1 MPNSTKNIDVNQG
14 LRTKSVP
21 KHQDFSGVTNDQFL
35 NAVFGETF
43 ATTRPSVCEK
53 LGDPAQGVVIAMSAI
68 SLSAQQAELKKTWG
82 LIAVGESSLLE
93 LRPLWPKGIP
103 DYKKAPSVH
112 FSVKDFESIAACKV
126 AFEAKALEL
135 NQQGFNVYTVMNPI
149 QPDFNGPGAAKDVD
163 IRHRDLLLIDI
174 DRVDDTSRPANQA
187 ELDAAKELALEIRDY
202 LADRDWPKPIVLM
215 SANGYHL
222 YYILEGIP
230 NDLESASLVRR
241 FLKNLSNRFDNAVVG
256 VDTKVYN
263 ASRITKVPGT
273 IARKGIETH
282 DRPYRMA
289 EVCDEI

>member
-1 MPNSTKNIDVNQG
+1 
-14 LRTKSVP
+14 
-21 KHQDFSGVTNDQFL
+21 
-35 NAVFGETF
+35 
-43 ATTRPSVCEK
+43 
-53 LGDPAQGVVIAMSAI
+53 MSPI
-68 SLSAQQAELKKTWG
+68 SLAVQREALKKTWS
-82 LIAVGESSLLE
+82 LIAAEDSSVLE
-93 LRPLWPKGIP
+93 LRPIWPKGVP
-103 DYKKAPSVH
+103 DKKTAQSVH
-112 FSVKDFESIAACKV
+112 FSVKDYKSIDECKD

-135 NQQGFNVYTVMNPI
+135 NRQGFNVYTVMNPI
-149 QPDFNGPGAAKDVD
+149 RPDFNGPGAAKDVD

-174 DRVDDTSRPANQA
+174 DRVGDTSCPANQA

-222 YYILEGIP
+222 YYILDEIA
-230 NDLESASLVRR
+230 NDSDSASLVRQ
-241 FLKNLSNRFDNAVVG
+241 FLKNLANRFNNTGVG
-256 VDTKVYN
+256 VDTSVHN

>member
-1 MPNSTKNIDVNQG
+1 
-14 LRTKSVP
+14 
-21 KHQDFSGVTNDQFL
+21 
-35 NAVFGETF
+35 
-43 ATTRPSVCEK
+43 
-53 LGDPAQGVVIAMSAI
+53 MSPI
-68 SLSAQQAELKKTWG
+68 SFSAQRAELKKTWR

-103 DYKKAPSVH
+103 GHKTAPSVH
-112 FSVKDFESIAACKV
+112 FSVKDYKSIEDCKA

-135 NQQGFNVYTVMNPI
+135 NHQGFNVYTVMNPI
-149 QPDFNGPGAAKDVD
+149 RADFTGPGAANDAA
-163 IRHRDLLLIDI
+163 IRYRDLLLIDI
-174 DRVDDTSRPANQA
+174 DRVGDKSSPANQA
-187 ELDAAKELALEIRDY
+187 ELDAAKVLALEIRDY
-202 LADRDWPKPIVLM
+202 LADQDWSEPIILM

-241 FLKNLSNRFDNAVVG
+241 FLKNLSNRFDNAVVE

-273 IARKGIETH
+273 IARKGMEAG